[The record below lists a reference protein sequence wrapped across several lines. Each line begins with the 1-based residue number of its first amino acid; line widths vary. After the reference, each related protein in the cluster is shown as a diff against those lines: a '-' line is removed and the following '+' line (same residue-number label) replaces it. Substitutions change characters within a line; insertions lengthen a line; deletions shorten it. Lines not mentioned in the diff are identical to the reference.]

1 MAQHSLC
8 GAWVPEHGGSRVG
21 LGLVDSRARGF
32 QSAARGFQ
40 SAARGFQSAAKG
52 FQRAAKGFQSAEVP
66 GCMGFQSAP
75 AQQLRCMG
83 LLAPLHMGSSW
94 TRDRA
99 HVASVARWI
108 LNP

>member
-40 SAARGFQSAAKG
+40 STVR
-52 FQRAAKGFQSAEVP
+52 GFQSAEVP

-75 AQQLRCMG
+75 AQQLHCMG